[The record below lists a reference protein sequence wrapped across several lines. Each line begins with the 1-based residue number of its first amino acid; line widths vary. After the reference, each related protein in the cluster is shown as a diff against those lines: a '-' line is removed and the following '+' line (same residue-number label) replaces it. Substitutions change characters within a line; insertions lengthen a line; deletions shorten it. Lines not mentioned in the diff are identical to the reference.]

1 MRNILRTES
10 VNAAGPSYFIG
21 FVLVLALVRAEPV
34 YADRVALVIGNAA
47 YVEASALL
55 TNPVRDARA
64 MALTLDDLDF
74 EVSVAEDAD
83 VEEMEEAVLEF
94 IGRVRPG
101 DTAVFYYSGHG
112 IELDGEN
119 YLLPVDFSSSYTPVR
134 ARSRSTSATEVLA
147 LMEEAG
153 AEVRLVI
160 LDACRDN
167 PFQATKTF
175 SRGGLA
181 AMAPRGGLVAFAAEA
196 GGRASD
202 NPGGT
207 NGLYTQHLLAAL
219 EQPGVPANVMFSQVQ
234 RAVREASAGQQVPT
248 YYDAGAGDFVFRA
261 DPVGGDLAFGT
272 PAAGMLTRAGEDQWT
287 FRGRAGTAVTVELTS
302 EEFDTYVE
310 LFGPS
315 GELAA
320 EDDDGGGGTDS
331 TIRDHALDAS
341 GDYTVVARGY
351 DDAEEGRYSLLLSRG
366 VADVVARPATA
377 LTLVPLPDVGAGCGY
392 CEVDGPRECR
402 GCFARTPQGRVF
414 ELGYEIR
421 DSDTLLRLDDQ
432 EFEIWSYTVT
442 TAGEGSLPHG
452 VEVVEAAGSEVL
464 QIDDPGG
471 SGSLGASYLCVSIQ
485 EEEFDMVGGT
495 EYESCVSM
503 LQGSGL
509 GALGYWQAQNCAVKW
524 SGAACWMEVLGRR
537 GCHVWNGDYQP
548 GSTVTWTG
556 QCRGRFAEG
565 TGTLTWVAGASRRME
580 TVRLEGGRGEGRME
594 ALADVADVVPPTDVA
609 QLDVAR
615 LRQIAGQGDAPA
627 QTELGERYEDGRG
640 VAQDYGEAVRWYRRA
655 AEQGYVLGQ
664 YNLGVMYDTGR
675 GVAQDDGEAVTWY
688 RRAAEQG
695 YSIGQFN
702 LGFMYSTGR
711 GVAQDYG
718 EAVRWYRRAAE
729 QGYVLGQY
737 NLGVM
742 YDTGRG
748 VAQDDGEA
756 VTWYRRAAEQGH
768 SIGQFNLGFMY
779 STGRGVAQDYGEAV
793 RWYRRAA
800 EQGYSIGQF
809 NLGFMYSN
817 GRGVRQD
824 YGEAVRWYRRAAE
837 QGYSIGQTS
846 LGVMY
851 QTGRGVAQDDG
862 EAVTWYRRAA
872 EQGYVL
878 GQYNLGLMYET
889 GRGVRQDDGEAVR
902 WYRRAAEQ
910 GHSIGQTSLGV
921 MYQTGRGVAQDDG
934 EAVTWYRR
942 AAEQGY
948 SIGQYNLGLMYE
960 TGRGVRQD
968 RQEAVRW
975 FRLAADQ
982 GHAGA
987 QRNLDRLR

>member
-1 MRNILRTES
+1 MEGWEGLTARARRPVARARAAVERLNSWSPGAQSGDLEVTMRNILRTES
-10 VNAAGPSYFIG
+10 VNAAGPRYFIG
-21 FVLVLALVRAEPV
+21 FVLVLALMRAEPV

-366 VADVVARPATA
+366 VVGGRVLTLGTPESAWLTPSGSDRWTFRGATGHQVTVELTSEEFDTYVELFGPSGELVAEDDDGGWSTDSIIKDQALYASGDYTVVARSYSDSQGGPY
-377 LTLVPLPDVGAGCGY
+377 TLSV
-392 CEVDGPRECR
+392 
-402 GCFARTPQGRVF
+402 
-414 ELGYEIR
+414 
-421 DSDTLLRLDDQ
+421 
-432 EFEIWSYTVT
+432 
-442 TAGEGSLPHG
+442 
-452 VEVVEAAGSEVL
+452 
-464 QIDDPGG
+464 
-471 SGSLGASYLCVSIQ
+471 
-485 EEEFDMVGGT
+485 
-495 EYESCVSM
+495 
-503 LQGSGL
+503 
-509 GALGYWQAQNCAVKW
+509 
-524 SGAACWMEVLGRR
+524 RR
-537 GCHVWNGDYQP
+537 GSIDP
-548 GSTVTWTG
+548 P
-556 QCRGRFAEG
+556 
-565 TGTLTWVAGASRRME
+565 SR
-580 TVRLEGGRGEGRME
+580 
-594 ALADVADVVPPTDVA
+594 DVA
-609 QLDVAR
+609 QLDVAQ

-627 QTELGERYEDGRG
+627 QTELGERYKDGRDGVQQDDGEAVTWFRRAVEQGHAGGQSNLGFMYATGRG
-640 VAQDYGEAVRWYRRA
+640 VAQDDGEAVTWFRRA
-655 AEQGYVLGQ
+655 AEQGRAGGQ
-664 YNLGVMYDTGR
+664 SNLGFMYSTGR

-695 YSIGQFN
+695 NLGGQNNLGTMYRDGRGVAQDDGEAFTWFRRAAEQGN
-702 LGFMYSTGR
+702 ADGQSNLGTMYRDGRGVAQDDGEAVTWFRRAAEQGNAGGQNSLGFMYSTGR

-729 QGYVLGQY
+729 QG
-737 NLGVM
+737 NLG
-742 YDTGRG
+742 
-748 VAQDDGEA
+748 
-756 VTWYRRAAEQGH
+756 
-768 SIGQFNLGFMY
+768 GQNNLGNSY
-779 STGRGVAQDYGEAV
+779 RDGRGVAQDYGEAV

-800 EQGYSIGQF
+800 EQGFANAQSA
-809 NLGFMYSN
+809 LGFMYS
-817 GRGVRQD
+817 
-824 YGEAVRWYRRAAE
+824 
-837 QGYSIGQTS
+837 
-846 LGVMY
+846 
-851 QTGRGVAQDDG
+851 TGRGVAQDYG
-862 EAVTWYRRAA
+862 EA
-872 EQGYVL
+872 GS
-878 GQYNLGLMYET
+878 
-889 GRGVRQDDGEAVR
+889 

-910 GHSIGQTSLGV
+910 GHASGQYSLGV
-921 MYQTGRGVAQDDG
+921 MYEYGRGVAQDYG
-934 EAVTWYRR
+934 EAGSWYRR
-942 AAEQGY
+942 AAEQGHA
-948 SIGQYNLGLMYE
+948 SGQYNLGLMYANGRGVAQDYGE
-960 TGRGVRQD
+960 ASSWYRRAAEQGDDYAQNNLGNMYLNGRGVRQD
-968 RQEAVRW
+968 RQEAARW

-982 GHAGA
+982 GNARA
-987 QRNLDRLR
+987 QRSLDRLR